1 MNRQKKVP
9 QAGTGTG
16 GEIVMAFCE
25 RCGKELGPGQ
35 KCDCQKVQKAK
46 AAQAAEGAA
55 APEKKNNLAIIG
67 AAAAAV
73 VVVLGVI
80 IFVVAGSSSYKTP
93 VKELVKLINKQSS
106 DVFAYQEL
114 IINPY
119 EVAYNQ
125 DAYKILKKNDDYRDE
140 FELAKEFLADFYDAN
155 DGFRI
160 SSCDFVKA
168 EKMKGSALRDVQRT
182 LFDSDE
188 YEDLLEEFDE
198 MDKGDYEDMA
208 DDLDISISDAKQL
221 VKETKKA
228 LKAMLKAEVEDGY
241 TVTLRFYVEYDGDE
255 EKTEKIE
262 GIKIIKLD
270 GTWFIYNPSLMFEKF
285 NFQNDELYV
294 DMHRV
299 YRYVNI
305 ASFGDF

>member
-1 MNRQKKVP
+1 M
-9 QAGTGTG
+9 
-16 GEIVMAFCE
+16 
-25 RCGKELGPGQ
+25 
-35 KCDCQKVQKAK
+35 
-46 AAQAAEGAA
+46 
-55 APEKKNNLAIIG
+55 
-67 AAAAAV
+67 
-73 VVVLGVI
+73 
-80 IFVVAGSSSYKTP
+80 
-93 VKELVKLINKQSS
+93 
-106 DVFAYQEL
+106 
-114 IINPY
+114 
-119 EVAYNQ
+119 
-125 DAYKILKKNDDYRDE
+125 
-140 FELAKEFLADFYDAN
+140 
-155 DGFRI
+155 
-160 SSCDFVKA
+160 
-168 EKMKGSALRDVQRT
+168 RDVQRT

-208 DDLDISISDAKQL
+208 DDMDISISDAKQL

-241 TVTLRFYVEYDGDE
+241 TVTLRFYGEYDGDE